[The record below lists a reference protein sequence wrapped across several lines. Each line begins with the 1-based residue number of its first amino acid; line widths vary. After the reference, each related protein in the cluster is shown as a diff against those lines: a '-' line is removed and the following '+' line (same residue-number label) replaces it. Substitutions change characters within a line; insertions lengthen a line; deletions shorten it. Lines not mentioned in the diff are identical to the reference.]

1 MVKETKQNM
10 EFSKILAI
18 IMTLLFVAS
27 IIFVFG
33 VWFFQDR
40 LGTEILGYVATP
52 FGVVI
57 TGYFTKAGFENH
69 TKIAKSNTDTTI

>member
-1 MVKETKQNM
+1 MTKELKQNM

-18 IMTLLFVAS
+18 IMTTLFIAS

-69 TKIAKSNTDTTI
+69 SKITKSNETI